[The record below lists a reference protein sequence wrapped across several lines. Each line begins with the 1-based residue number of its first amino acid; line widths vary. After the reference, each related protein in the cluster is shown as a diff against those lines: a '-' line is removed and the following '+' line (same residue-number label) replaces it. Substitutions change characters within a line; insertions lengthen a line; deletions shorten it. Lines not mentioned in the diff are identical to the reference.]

1 MWNFSRAASAATALA
16 FVAFVVSAA
25 SLGQTAPSA
34 AATPAPA
41 AAPPAKAG
49 PHPMNL
55 DDVDRIVSV
64 SSPQVSPDGKWVLYT
79 VSTVDTT
86 ADKRISDVWM
96 VSWDGAQD
104 IRLTYNTDSSA
115 SDPRWSP
122 DGKYISF
129 LSSRPGEPKVKGS
142 QVWVLDRRGGEARQ
156 LTDVKGNLSSY
167 DWSPDANKLLL
178 TIAEDVEAEAK
189 EKEKGDDKGKDKPK
203 PIVIDRYHFKQDIEG
218 YLSTN
223 SRPDLLYLFDV
234 ESKKLDK
241 LTTDT
246 KFQEEDASWSP
257 DGSKIA
263 FVSNHDPDPDRTIN
277 TDIFVVAATPN
288 SAATRL
294 TTFPGPDD
302 GHPAWS
308 PDSKLIAYIH
318 GSEPKYEE
326 YSRRQLAV
334 VPAAGGE
341 PRILTAKFDRPVGDP
356 VFALDGQS
364 ITVLVTDDRSLYPAS
379 VALSDGSVKR
389 LVEKT
394 GVAYTQDQNA
404 GRTAVIWTTD
414 TAAPEL
420 YALEE
425 GNLRK
430 LTSHN
435 DALVAQLQLGETRD
449 LQAKSPD
456 GTDVHA
462 LITLPVGYV
471 AGTKYPLLLRIHGGP
486 NGQDGH
492 SFTPERQ
499 LFAGRG
505 YAVLNV
511 NYRGSNGRDTAYQQA
526 IFADWGNKEVV
537 DLLAAVDETVK
548 EDYADPDRL
557 GIGGWSY
564 GGMLTDYTI
573 ATTTRFKVAI
583 SGAGTGNP
591 FGFYGVDMYI
601 FQYDNELGPP
611 WKNPENYIKLGY
623 PFLHA
628 DRIKTPTLF
637 MGGDKDMNV
646 PINGGEQMYQA
657 LRSLGVPTELV
668 IYPGQFHGFTRP
680 SFIHDRYQR
689 YFDWYDKYLMP
700 NAAGK

>member
-1 MWNFSRAASAATALA
+1 MSSLIRFLCAAS
-16 FVAFVVSAA
+16 VASGLLCSA
-25 SLGQTAPSA
+25 QTAPASPSA
-34 AATPAPA
+34 AKP
-41 AAPPAKAG
+41 G

-55 DDVDRIVSV
+55 DDADRLLGVGT
-64 SSPQVSPDGKWVLYT
+64 PQVSPDGKWVLYT
-79 VSTVDTT
+79 VARVDTT
-86 ADKRISDVWM
+86 ADKRITDLWM

-104 IRLTYNTDSSA
+104 IQLTYGVESSV
-115 SDPRWSP
+115 SSPRWSP

-129 LSSRPGEPKVKGS
+129 LSERPGAPKVKGS

-156 LTDVKGNLSSY
+156 LTDVKGNLSAY
-167 DWSPDANKLLL
+167 EWSPDGKRLLL
-178 TIAEDVEAEAK
+178 TIAEDPEAEAK
-189 EKEKGDDKGKDKPK
+189 EKEAKDDKGKDKPK

-218 YLSTN
+218 YLSTS
-223 SRPDLLYLFDV
+223 SRPDLLYLFEID
-234 ESKKLDK
+234 SRKLDK
-241 LTTDT
+241 LTTDKT
-246 KFQEEDASWSP
+246 FQEEDAVWSP
-257 DGSKIA
+257 DGGQVA
-263 FVSNHDPDPDRTIN
+263 FISNHDPDPDRTIN
-277 TDIFVVAATPN
+277 TDVFVVASAPN
-288 SAATRL
+288 SAPRRL
-294 TTFPGPDD
+294 TTFPGPDE
-302 GHPAWS
+302 GRPAWS
-308 PDSKLIAYIH
+308 PDGKLIAYIR

-334 VPAAGGE
+334 VAAAGGE
-341 PRILTAKFDRPVGDP
+341 PRIVTAKFDRPVGDP
-356 VFALDGQS
+356 VFSPDGKS
-364 ITVLVTDDRSLYPAS
+364 ITVLVADDRSQYPAS
-379 VALSDGSVKR
+379 VALEDGAVSRLIDPPGSVFM
-389 LVEKT
+389 
-394 GVAYTQDQNA
+394 QDQQA
-404 GRTAVIWTTD
+404 GHTALIRTTD
-414 TAAPEL
+414 TTPPEIF
-420 YALEE
+420 ALEG

-435 DALVAQLQLGETRD
+435 DALVAQLQLGETRE
-449 LQAKSPD
+449 LQARSPD
-456 GTDVHA
+456 GTHVHA
-462 LITLPVGYV
+462 LLTLPVGYM
-471 AGTKYPLLLRIHGGP
+471 AGQKYPLLLRIHGGP

-492 SFTPERQ
+492 TFTPERQ
-499 LFAGRG
+499 LFAAKG

-537 DLLAAVDETVK
+537 DLLACVDEAVK
-548 EDYADPDRL
+548 EGIADPDRL
-557 GIGGWSY
+557 GVGGWSY

-591 FGFYGVDMYI
+591 FGLYGVDMYI

-611 WKNPENYIKLGY
+611 WKNPENYTKLGY

-657 LRSLGVPTELV
+657 LRSLNVPTELV

-680 SFIHDRYQR
+680 SFIRDRYQR

-700 NAAGK
+700 KAGGK